1 MVETYAFTI
10 PYYYL
15 RARKELRKLT
25 IEELHRMDAAEFR
38 AAEKMPLVIVLDN
51 VRSLHNVGS
60 VLRTADAFRLE
71 EVCLCGITA
80 TPPSAE
86 IHKTALG
93 AEDSVKWTYYED
105 TLCCIKALQER
116 GCRTVAVEQVEGS
129 AKLGAWTLEKADA
142 ERGLALVLGNEV
154 KGVRQ
159 DVVDLCDEALEIP
172 QYGTKH
178 SLNVSVTAGIVIW
191 EAVRQLQKHVRLAMV
206 AVVALLSAVTGP
218 LGAVAEPLDAVSESE
233 MADGCSLDAVS
244 ASPVEDCLPSGAEVS
259 DTLPDFTLNPLVR
272 DSRVAYKGDSI
283 PNFTLPT
290 LYKYPPLQFKS
301 EKERQEYTR
310 LVRNI
315 KKVLPL
321 AKLARHT
328 IIETYDYLQTIH
340 DEKEREKQVKAVEE
354 GLKKQYGP
362 LIKRMS
368 KTQGRILVKLI
379 DRECGQS
386 GYAIAKAFVGALKAN
401 VYQGIAFV
409 FGQSLTKHY
418 DPEGEDAEME
428 RIVRLVESGQL

>member
-15 RARKELRKLT
+15 RAREKLRKLT

-93 AEDSVKWTYYED
+93 AEDSVKWNYYED

-116 GCRTVAVEQVEGS
+116 GYRTVAVEQVEGS

-191 EAVRQLQKHVRLAMV
+191 EAVRQLQKYVRLA
-206 AVVALLSAVTGP
+206 VVAAVAL
-218 LGAVAEPLDAVSESE
+218 LGAVAVPVSAVASSPIE
-233 MADGCSLDAVS
+233 DCSLTR
-244 ASPVEDCLPSGAEVS
+244 AEAG

-301 EKERQEYTR
+301 DKQRQEYTR

-321 AKLARHT
+321 AKDARHY
-328 IIETYDYLQTIH
+328 IIETYDMLQTFH
-340 DEKEREKQVKAVEE
+340 NKDEKEKHVKAVEAD
-354 GLKKQYGP
+354 LKKRYTP
-362 LIKRMS
+362 LIRRMS

-386 GYAIAKAFVGALKAN
+386 GYAIAKAFVGSLKAN
-401 VYQGIAFV
+401 IYQGIAFI

-428 RIVRLVESGQL
+428 RIVRQVESGQL